1 MATSESQS
9 SNDGNSAILAT
20 GALPGEPVVSTG
32 MSRHDWITY
41 LMLIG
46 TACVTVGVP
55 LVLLGDAWNHST
67 MVLIGAICF
76 TVSTAV
82 WTSLLVFFTWKAVE
96 AGRTA
101 VPLLWRRIRR

>member
-1 MATSESQS
+1 MATPESQS
-9 SNDGNSAILAT
+9 SNDGNSAIIPAD
-20 GALPGEPVVSTG
+20 ALLEERVVAAG
-32 MSRHDWITY
+32 MSGHHWITY
-41 LMLIG
+41 LMLVG
-46 TACVTVGVP
+46 TACVTVGVV

-82 WTSLLVFFTWKAVE
+82 WTGLLVFFTWKAVE
-96 AGRTA
+96 AGRIA